1 MPRRS
6 NVARAS
12 FSRTPKLADE
22 EMALIMGRTVGMPIT
37 SEMVRKFVPAA
48 RAAQESPDVDIEII
62 DLPDGTSCCY
72 DSINGVCACPC

>member
-1 MPRRS
+1 LDDRQRMQRLSEEVR
-6 NVARAS
+6 AR
-12 FSRTPKLADE
+12 LE
-22 EMALIMGRTVGMPIT
+22 EMALILGRTVGMPIT

-72 DSINGVCACPC
+72 DYINGVCACPC

>member
-22 EMALIMGRTVGMPIT
+22 EMALIMPIT
-37 SEMVRKFVPAA
+37 SETERVQRLADDA
-48 RAAQESPDVDIEII
+48 RVS
-62 DLPDGTSCCY
+62 TF
-72 DSINGVCACPC
+72 

>member
-72 DSINGVCACPC
+72 DYINGVCACPC